1 MRENLAT
8 HMVLEEL
15 LYELLILLVISWILV
30 IEVYICFSIVVI
42 LDVGS
47 TNDIGTYSSDLNH
60 VALYH
65 NDNGMVI
72 LMFLK
77 VAQINDE

>member
-1 MRENLAT
+1 MAT

-15 LYELLILLVISWILV
+15 LYEPLILLVISWILV
-30 IEVYICFSIVVI
+30 IVVCICFSIVVI

-47 TNDIGTYSSDLNH
+47 TNDIGTHSSDLNH

>member
-1 MRENLAT
+1 
-8 HMVLEEL
+8 MVLEEL
-15 LYELLILLVISWILV
+15 LYEPLILLVISWILV
-30 IEVYICFSIVVI
+30 IVVCICFSIVVI

-47 TNDIGTYSSDLNH
+47 TNDIGTHSSDLNH